1 MEKIS
6 GILPASARITS
17 VDMKNSGVARSGSP
31 SFGRPQG
38 VSTGAAIQSNISKL
52 GAERHNEMMAL
63 RHPTQTGPKDPNV
76 DIVEQI
82 SRDFFLKPSA
92 PSATDV
98 AIESASIDY
107 GPSADLDPATDS
119 RGEDMDRP
127 EIGGYLDVSA

>member
-38 VSTGAAIQSNISKL
+38 VSTGAAIQANISKL
-52 GAERHNEMMAL
+52 GAERHTEMMAL
-63 RHPTQTGPKDPNV
+63 RHPNQAGPKDPNV

-82 SRDFFLKPSA
+82 AKDFFLKPSV
-92 PSATDV
+92 PTTNDD
-98 AIESASIDY
+98 AIESVSYDY
-107 GPSADLDPATDS
+107 GPSADLDPSTNS
-119 RGEDMDRP
+119 REDMDRP